1 MLDQAT
7 VNKFNNLLQ
16 RPTEDIARMSS
27 KQLWDYRL
35 RVESAQRMLK
45 EEIDKFYT
53 LHLQRINT
61 FKT

>member
-27 KQLWDYRL
+27 EQLWDYRL

-45 EEIDKFYT
+45 EEIDLLYT